1 MTAGRACVLLRS
13 SIENVACLTAP
24 KLKPPTSCPVC
35 LPMHSGSWMLRAL
48 IGRLKIP
55 FTGLW
60 MSPLPR
66 MLPVSAWIML
76 PKTWLSFAILLSIY
90 SNVIPL
96 KPASNANAIAL
107 RSTMPSALN
116 CFLNFDAM
124 ALWFGPLYGGI
135 LIVLAFSILLSWRS
149 IWRNRQAM
157 MPFWILI
164 GLIIITIAVNPELW
178 YARLSP
184 QTWLVSCLI
193 MSVVF

>member
-1 MTAGRACVLLRS
+1 
-13 SIENVACLTAP
+13 
-24 KLKPPTSCPVC
+24 
-35 LPMHSGSWMLRAL
+35 MHSGSWMLRAL

-76 PKTWLSFAILLSIY
+76 PKTWLSFAILLLIY

-124 ALWFGPLYGGI
+124 ALPIIWLMLVGGI
-135 LIVLAFSILLSWRS
+135 AH
-149 IWRNRQAM
+149 QAA
-157 MPFWILI
+157 L
-164 GLIIITIAVNPELW
+164 
-178 YARLSP
+178 
-184 QTWLVSCLI
+184 CLDAAE
-193 MSVVF
+193 